1 MSAASTARTPT
12 MSPFILRTRSVQLG
26 RTLHFYLV
34 MFALSMLAL
43 PCTLLWRLVRVLP
56 GFAAH

>member
-1 MSAASTARTPT
+1 